1 MTTERLEPQVKTAIN
16 RIAYD
21 MARPTATA
29 IAIRLQ
35 ARAQELTDEGL
46 EPVKIIDVITQEL
59 AEQVAPKR

>member
-35 ARAQELTDEGL
+35 ARAQQLTDEGI
-46 EPVKIIDVITQEL
+46 EPVKIIEIITQEV
-59 AEQVAPKR
+59 AEHATLKR